1 MNEIDEV
8 TQMGSKS
15 IGRYAAVRRSRLAV
29 AAVLLIVGVLWIGQG
44 TGTVAGS
51 AMSGQSMWG
60 LVGGVLVVVGLVI
73 GARELVRRPAGRR

>member
-1 MNEIDEV
+1 M
-8 TQMGSKS
+8 
-15 IGRYAAVRRSRLAV
+15 RRSRLAV

-73 GARELVRRPAGRR
+73 GVRELVRGPAGRR

>member
-1 MNEIDEV
+1 
-8 TQMGSKS
+8 
-15 IGRYAAVRRSRLAV
+15 VRRSRLAV

-73 GARELVRRPAGRR
+73 GVRELIRGPAGRR

>member
-1 MNEIDEV
+1 MNEIDWV
-8 TQMGSKS
+8 TQVRSQS
-15 IGRYAAVRRSRLAV
+15 IREVPVMRRSRLA
-29 AAVLLIVGVLWIGQG
+29 AAILLIVGALWIGQG

-73 GARELVRRPAGRR
+73 GVRELIRGPAGRR

>member
-1 MNEIDEV
+1 M
-8 TQMGSKS
+8 
-15 IGRYAAVRRSRLAV
+15 RRSRLAV

-73 GARELVRRPAGRR
+73 GVRELVRRPAGRR